1 MLGVRVGGQLGPDR
15 LELREPL
22 LGFAFGLPQQ
32 GAAALG
38 AEGMAEEKPEHERI
52 ARRGWLVRL
61 AQQVCQHARSN
72 IVTVNPAAPVAQ
84 GRGQEAVV
92 SVLQDQ

>member
-1 MLGVRVGGQLGPDR
+1 
-15 LELREPL
+15 
-22 LGFAFGLPQQ
+22 
-32 GAAALG
+32 
-38 AEGMAEEKPEHERI
+38 MAEEKPEHERI